1 MKIILSALLVTLLFI
16 SCGSEPKSTGHK
28 AQVESLISQNK
39 YTEALQYISS
49 LPPTEETAELG
60 KEIRVKNG
68 AYLQNKI
75 SELKKADVSVN
86 ENAISL
92 AKAYVEMG
100 IFMEYYGDHLGMKER
115 MTGSLAHFRKAI
127 LPAGRS
133 SAALFA
139 GLERYTPANRSS
151 RQLGSDGGFAHLC

>member
-115 MTGSLAHFRKAI
+115 MTGSLAHFRKALQLEPGNSKAMAEI
-127 LPAGRS
+127 AQIEGIYKQMGRKVPQDI
-133 SAALFA
+133 A
-139 GLERYTPANRSS
+139 E
-151 RQLGSDGGFAHLC
+151 